1 MTHGRGHP
9 ILHSVGLASFIQ
21 HLAKIDDMNCHTS
34 HPPGRY
40 QLEQGCEGGK
50 VWEGMQGVMNRIR
63 GGDGGC
69 GHKDGVEAMGRR
81 YGRLGK
87 TRQESRI
94 QEGREV

>member
-9 ILHSVGLASFIQ
+9 ILLSVGLASFIQ

-50 VWEGMQGVMNRIR
+50 VWEGM
-63 GGDGGC
+63 
-69 GHKDGVEAMGRR
+69 
-81 YGRLGK
+81 
-87 TRQESRI
+87 
-94 QEGREV
+94 